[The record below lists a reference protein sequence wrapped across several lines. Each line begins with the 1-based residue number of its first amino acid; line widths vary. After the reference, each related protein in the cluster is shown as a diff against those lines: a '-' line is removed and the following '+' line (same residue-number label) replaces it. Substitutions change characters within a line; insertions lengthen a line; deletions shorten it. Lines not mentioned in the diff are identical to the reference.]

1 MTDAWVYMLRCAD
14 GSLYTGWTTDVE
26 RRLARHRDGSASRY
40 TASRLPVELVL
51 VLAMVDHSAARREEA
66 RIKALDRPAKLAL
79 IAAGCES
86 PPARCRAAEEV
97 GATDEVR
104 PGAPLGLRHD
114 GGMASRPPARSVK
127 ISADERTG
135 WSSDR
140 PRRDGAPARP
150 ANLTVHCRV
159 LAPAD
164 RLRYSPGSLLVLAC
178 ASPAERDRFL
188 DRLIEDRASLLSLGK
203 VRALLAGRVAEHELP
218 TRAEELLRA
227 AVSKRLESRETVV
240 LATERLDAGERE
252 PFVRIAAALKR
263 PRHLILL
270 ETAREQVPE
279 EDHAALNELRRALD
293 AGELGGEGFQTALRL
308 GGGSAGEVKRI
319 LFRPPPRE
327 DD

>member
-1 MTDAWVYMLRCAD
+1 
-14 GSLYTGWTTDVE
+14 
-26 RRLARHRDGSASRY
+26 
-40 TASRLPVELVL
+40 
-51 VLAMVDHSAARREEA
+51 
-66 RIKALDRPAKLAL
+66 
-79 IAAGCES
+79 
-86 PPARCRAAEEV
+86 
-97 GATDEVR
+97 
-104 PGAPLGLRHD
+104 
-114 GGMASRPPARSVK
+114 MASRPPARSVK
-127 ISADERTG
+127 ISDDERTG

-164 RLRYSPGSLLVLAC
+164 RLRYSPGSLLVIAC
-178 ASPAERDRFL
+178 AAPAERDRFL
-188 DRLIEDRASLLSLGK
+188 DRLVEDRACLLSLGK
-203 VRALLAGRVAEHELP
+203 VRALLAGRVAEQELP
-218 TRAEELLRA
+218 ARAEELLRA

-240 LATERLDAGERE
+240 LATERLDADERE

-270 ETAREQVPE
+270 ETAREQVRE